1 MSRMLSYEQK
11 DTWIDRLTGVTK
23 LMFFLLWSVVSMITY
38 DTRVLLVMLIL
49 SLLIFKV
56 SKISWKQVATVF
68 KFILLFLCLNLI
80 MVFFFA
86 PYQGT
91 KIYGTRTDLVH
102 LFWNYTLTR
111 EQLFY
116 EFNILIKYFTVTPA
130 VLMFL
135 VTTNPSEFAASL
147 NRIGI
152 HYNVGYAV
160 AIALRYVPDVQGD
173 FTRIKHAQEARGIEM
188 SSKASLLSRIRKM
201 SSIIFPLIFTGME
214 RIDVI
219 SNAMELRRFGKNKKR
234 TWYSGRPLKRN
245 DYLTLIFLIMF
256 SIAAL
261 VITFQN
267 GSRFYNPFK

>member
-49 SLLIFKV
+49 SLVIFKI

-68 KFILLFLCLNLI
+68 KFIMLFLCLNLI

-245 DYLTLIFLIMF
+245 DYLTLVFLITF
-256 SIAAL
+256 SAAAL